1 MQAGTAYT
9 ERHNQVAGIV
19 YRNICSEYG
28 LDPPKSRWETPQKVV
43 ENNRAKL
50 LWDFQ
55 IQTDRKVLANQPDIV
70 VVDKQKEA
78 VVIDVAVPSDSNIK
92 KNEYEKLEKYQG
104 LKEDVEGEGHSGPS
118 GDRSTRS
125 CDP

>member
-1 MQAGTAYT
+1 MIEAGVYHTRQGAGPQVQNVQRGLGDSPTHIGRMQNAGRNSII

-19 YRNICSEYG
+19 CRNICNEYG
-28 LDPPKSRWETPQKVV
+28 VDPPKSRWETPQKVI

-70 VVDKQKEA
+70 IVDKQKEEA
-78 VVIDVAVPSDSNIK
+78 V
-92 KNEYEKLEKYQG
+92 E
-104 LKEDVEGEGHSGPS
+104 
-118 GDRSTRS
+118 T
-125 CDP
+125 